1 MKLFVDIK
9 YRYLTKLCVL
19 SQALGLVLWMSP
31 LEVGGRGA
39 PWKKVSNTVTISPFP
54 MDRRKFLPHGIY
66 RVLTR

>member
-19 SQALGLVLWMSP
+19 SHPLDLFLWMSP

-39 PWKKVSNTVTISPFP
+39 PWAKVSNTVTISPFP
-54 MDRRKFLPHGIY
+54 MDKKFLLHGIY